1 MAASDPISPSREQL
15 RLGDIETNRP
25 VSEGIL
31 SKFGGEANFINLYQT
46 DIKEWKLNGSYSVA
60 TGITFFDGVASF
72 FFNSEI
78 VGVFF
83 YNGVSGDSGTTEFD
97 IIWKDTSGVDQGS
110 IFSTTPKINSTSSN
124 ETIGLRNLTT
134 SQDIS
139 PTGVTLPVF
148 SKTTFFAGESLYL
161 KLNSSMVA
169 AQNSGLTIFYK
180 PINVED
186 VV

>member
-1 MAASDPISPSREQL
+1 MASTDPVGAVRRVL
-15 RLGDIETNRP
+15 RLGQIETNRP

-31 SKFGGEANFINLYQT
+31 SDFAGEANFINLYQT
-46 DIKEWKLNGSYSVA
+46 DIKEFKLNGSYSVA

-83 YNGVSGDSGTTEFD
+83 YNGQSGSSGTTEFD
-97 IIWKDTSGVDQGS
+97 LIYKDTSGVDQGS

-161 KLNSSMVA
+161 KLNSSMIA
-169 AQNSGLTIFYK
+169 AKNCGLTIFYR

-186 VV
+186 V